1 MNNTPNS
8 IKPCCPYLPIEVRE
22 VETVAVV
29 RMFKNAFV
37 HANDINT
44 TFFIDSSYR
53 PTIIFQG
60 PVFIDGYDYQT
71 NPNNLRSQT
80 CYDFKNNL
88 AIIYNNSGDYRL
100 INMENNNE

>member
-8 IKPCCPYLPIEVRE
+8 IQPCCPYPPIEVRE
-22 VETVAVV
+22 VESVAAV
-29 RMFKNAFV
+29 RNFKNAFV

-60 PVFIDGYDYQT
+60 PVFIDDYDYQT
-71 NPNNLRSQT
+71 NPNSLRNQI

-88 AIIYNNSGDYRL
+88 SIIYNSRGDYRL
-100 INMENNNE
+100 IKMEEENE